1 MRRLSFSLLI
11 LGITGFLFANSI
23 QPAHASELSYARIV
37 RVSLVNGDVQI
48 SLPGHP
54 RWQAAAQN
62 MPITQGVTVGTNEG
76 VAEVQ
81 FEDGTTAW
89 IGENTLV
96 QFTELA
102 LSDGGR
108 ITKLTLAQ
116 GTVSIYATLKSADSF
131 ILAAGKETITVPK
144 HALFRADAFHDGA
157 SVSVIQGQLQ
167 VSDATGQQT
176 LAKGKTLAYRG
187 HATTAVVT
195 ANPKSDQWDRWV
207 NQREQFSQAET
218 AQALSYTNSPV
229 TYGLGD
235 LSAYGSWSYLPGLG
249 YGWQPYGMGS
259 CWMPFTNGNWGF
271 YPGFGW
277 TWISA
282 EPWGWLPY
290 HFGSWNFS
298 PSDGWMWFPSSFDF
312 WNPAPVNWY
321 SDGNDVGWWPAN
333 FSAPSQLMLDQF
345 VGGCSG
351 MGAEWLAGY
360 YTGAGA
366 ATRRGS
372 PLGRLSPRGELPAPP
387 RLLLTAKK
395 LGDGGRIDLV
405 AFGSVSERVRPLTD
419 EPLENGRLP
428 KFTEAVG
435 TPSRGLP
442 AVSRTLAPTAP
453 DMVHLQKTLASVGK
467 IPALNS
473 GLPSAP
479 PRESLRL
486 FNAMNM
492 PTRIPHSPPRIS
504 FQQSRGPEGNS
515 FSRTSGVG
523 TSGFSMS
530 GPPSIGHMSAAS
542 GGSHPSAPAASGGHP
557 R

>member
-1 MRRLSFSLLI
+1 MRRLSFNLLI

-176 LAKGKTLAYRG
+176 LTKGKTLAYRG
-187 HATTAVVT
+187 HATAAVVT
-195 ANPKSDQWDRWV
+195 ANPKSDQWDRWI

-218 AQALSYTNSPV
+218 AQALS
-229 TYGLGD
+229 
-235 LSAYGSWSYLPGLG
+235 
-249 YGWQPYGMGS
+249 
-259 CWMPFTNGNWGF
+259 
-271 YPGFGW
+271 
-277 TWISA
+277 
-282 EPWGWLPY
+282 
-290 HFGSWNFS
+290 
-298 PSDGWMWFPSSFDF
+298 
-312 WNPAPVNWY
+312 
-321 SDGNDVGWWPAN
+321 
-333 FSAPSQLMLDQF
+333 
-345 VGGCSG
+345 
-351 MGAEWLAGY
+351 
-360 YTGAGA
+360 
-366 ATRRGS
+366 
-372 PLGRLSPRGELPAPP
+372 
-387 RLLLTAKK
+387 
-395 LGDGGRIDLV
+395 
-405 AFGSVSERVRPLTD
+405 
-419 EPLENGRLP
+419 
-428 KFTEAVG
+428 
-435 TPSRGLP
+435 
-442 AVSRTLAPTAP
+442 
-453 DMVHLQKTLASVGK
+453 
-467 IPALNS
+467 
-473 GLPSAP
+473 
-479 PRESLRL
+479 
-486 FNAMNM
+486 
-492 PTRIPHSPPRIS
+492 
-504 FQQSRGPEGNS
+504 
-515 FSRTSGVG
+515 
-523 TSGFSMS
+523 
-530 GPPSIGHMSAAS
+530 
-542 GGSHPSAPAASGGHP
+542 
-557 R
+557 